1 MFIIS
6 LFFLYNICSQLLRKM
21 MVESYD
27 ILMVL
32 HVNNFTLH
40 TIDSDVI
47 QDVSNEKASVISVP
61 YERKYDMQYNIM
73 DNVYKFRSDEYEKR
87 DKYKKDLKKIHEQ
100 NKKQNLNVLQYDLNK
115 LLEIEKDTTNN
126 SLFDHN
132 DIREPDKMSSNDIQ
146 MLQDSLKK
154 EISELNNNIVKLTN
168 YVLSSEDIEKYA
180 ESYMIKLKL
189 DNMINNYIYEQTP
202 NGYVILRYNNSKKLF
217 EYYSNSFISNKY
229 LETIGKKYVCTYFCK
244 PIFIDVDNKENEENE
259 ENEENKKENDNTFS
273 KVVKNIMNKRKLS
286 NTSNLHPSLMNKTF
300 RLNSQKSDIKMKNN
314 MSSSKSNSSKLTKS
328 NLEPEPKPVVITK
341 YLNIGKINDYNPLQI
356 IKKDDTKTKLSFH
369 DFKRMNK
376 K

>member
-47 QDVSNEKASVISVP
+47 QDVSNEKSSSVISVP

-87 DKYKKDLKKIHEQ
+87 DTYKKDLKKIHEQ

-168 YVLSSEDIEKYA
+168 YVLSSEDI
-180 ESYMIKLKL
+180 
-189 DNMINNYIYEQTP
+189 
-202 NGYVILRYNNSKKLF
+202 
-217 EYYSNSFISNKY
+217 
-229 LETIGKKYVCTYFCK
+229 
-244 PIFIDVDNKENEENE
+244 
-259 ENEENKKENDNTFS
+259 
-273 KVVKNIMNKRKLS
+273 
-286 NTSNLHPSLMNKTF
+286 
-300 RLNSQKSDIKMKNN
+300 
-314 MSSSKSNSSKLTKS
+314 
-328 NLEPEPKPVVITK
+328 
-341 YLNIGKINDYNPLQI
+341 
-356 IKKDDTKTKLSFH
+356 
-369 DFKRMNK
+369 
-376 K
+376 